1 MKVLFALTAA
11 ATLAAVPVYADCS
24 YPSPPD
30 KLPDGHS
37 ATMAEMVDG
46 QKAVK
51 AYDTAINSY
60 LACIKVEHDDAV
72 AKLPKSDPA
81 KKPTAEEKKK
91 VEDIDRIETQKHN
104 AAIDQ
109 DQSVADR
116 FNEQVR
122 IFKSRDDQ
130 KKK

>member
-11 ATLAAVPVYADCS
+11 LVAVPVYAECP
-24 YPSPPD
+24 YPTPPTP
-30 KLPDGHS
+30 LPDGRT

-60 LACIKVEHDDAV
+60 LACIKVEHDDALS
-72 AKLPKSDPA
+72 KLPKPDA
-81 KKPTAEEKKK
+81 GKKPTAEQQKKS
-91 VEDIDRIETQKHN
+91 EDIDRIELQKHN

-122 IFKSRDDQ
+122 IFKARDDQ

>member
-1 MKVLFALTAA
+1 MKALFALTAA
-11 ATLAAVPVYADCS
+11 ATLGALPVFADCP
-24 YPSPPD
+24 YPPQPE
-30 KLPDGHS
+30 KLPDGHT

-51 AYDTAINSY
+51 AYDVAINNY

-72 AKLPKSDPA
+72 AKLPKPDPG
-81 KKPTAEEKKK
+81 KKPTDDQKKK
-91 VEDIDRIETQKHN
+91 ADDIDRIEAQKHN

-122 IFKSRDDQ
+122 IFKARDDQ

>member
-1 MKVLFALTAA
+1 MKALFALTAA
-11 ATLAAVPVYADCS
+11 ATLGAVPAYADCP
-24 YPSPPD
+24 YPPQPD
-30 KLPDGHS
+30 KLPDGHT

-51 AYDTAINSY
+51 AYDTAINNY

-72 AKLPKSDPA
+72 AKLPKPDPG
-81 KKPTAEEKKK
+81 KKPSADQQKK
-91 VEDIDRIETQKHN
+91 VDDIDRIEAQKHN

-122 IFKSRDDQ
+122 IFKARDDQ